1 MRIDDHPPVDELSL
15 TWDAIRENY
24 HDALNDEYDQAA
36 LDCAARLAA
45 EPNGESAY
53 VWTIGLLLMA
63 PYVARDEG
71 DAATPR
77 VMAALKAADG
87 ALRDHVCEH
96 EAHPYQEHE
105 EEYDEYLAEQLR
117 GLADEGAEWEED
129 LPREAWRCPR
139 NVAGLARIAMDLVEP
154 GSATDIPP
162 RLHVGAMDT
171 INTLAALLH
180 GYPEAGTEVD
190 EEISYQ
196 AMRLRYADEGAR
208 PGQLLVV
215 VALSWYVVF
224 EEDVELVE
232 DLVTAFEETLPHY
245 ADASCAHD
253 GHALPYSTG
262 PDVADLGITLTT
274 PGGRALYEQ
283 RRELGGPDIPLDVLL
298 CPVALTEYA
307 EDSLTRLRA
316 RSLELKRA

>member
-1 MRIDDHPPVDELSL
+1 MHMDDHLPVDELSL
-15 TWDAIRENY
+15 TWDAIREDY
-24 HDALNDEYDQAA
+24 HNILNDEYDQAA

-45 EPNGESAY
+45 EPDGESAY

-63 PYVARDEG
+63 PYVAWDEG
-71 DAATPR
+71 DAAAPG
-77 VMAALKAADG
+77 VMAALKAADD
-87 ALRDHVCEH
+87 ALRDHACEH

-105 EEYDEYLAEQLR
+105 EGYDEYLAEQLR
-117 GLADEGAEWEED
+117 GLADESLDWEENF
-129 LPREAWRCPR
+129 PREAWRCPR

-162 RLHVGAMDT
+162 RLPVGAQET
-171 INTLAALLH
+171 IGTLAALLH
-180 GYPEAGTEVD
+180 GYPEAGTDVY

-196 AMRLRYADEGAR
+196 AMQLRHADEGAR

-215 VALSWYVVF
+215 VALSWYVAF
-224 EEDVELVE
+224 EENVELVE
-232 DLVTAFEETLPHY
+232 DLVTALEKTLPHY
-245 ADASCAHD
+245 AEASCAHD

-316 RSLELKRA
+316 RCEELR